1 MAQGD
6 LFRQFVEQNGVL
18 ERALNANIINLE
30 QRREILEDVYTREM
44 NISEA
49 RKKLLK
55 SDEKSLN
62 VLKRIASVGKKV
74 SSQAKENLE
83 TKRKIAQN
91 DAFIEKLELKIIK
104 ARKDGNQA
112 LADAL
117 MTQRNK
123 MKLDN
128 QMNKVTLQQ
137 MRRSIPLLGRMG
149 SVGAAISDTLVS
161 IGGIFGSMFSI
172 LGAIATTLIKVGS
185 TLVKLILAPLRKAF
199 NVFLEMQSVVGNLAA
214 DIGLTAQESRNLL
227 NNFASLTLAA
237 MRYGGSMKD
246 VATIIQTFSDVT
258 SKNRLFNENE
268 IGKLVELG
276 LGTSLGVQGAS
287 ELAASFDN
295 IGLSLERTIELT
307 DKARNMAARM
317 NLNSGKVLKS
327 YEGLVKSLTG
337 IGFGRG
343 LDNLTKLA
351 AKATSIRFDIA
362 RSTESFTDQFFDL
375 EKAVETAAKMQVLG
389 GRFAQNFGDPM
400 QLAFESMND
409 PAKLAERVTEVL
421 KGSIVKS
428 GGQFIIPPQERAM
441 LRILAEQTG
450 QDYKELTGT
459 AIEQAKVMDKI
470 SALGKAG
477 FNLMGMSEEDKMGIA
492 NLITL
497 NKDNRYEIRMS
508 DGTTKLLENITDKN
522 QLKAVLDERKKNEDA
537 ARQRKNLL
545 ERLSLVV
552 DRVMLGFSNVFNQL
566 FGGTKF
572 ESFLQMVEKGSEKMA
587 KFIMEDI
594 LGSNGL
600 ANGFETLVD
609 KATKIFKAVEE
620 IFTNK
625 DKTFGQKIAETLK
638 LLFKDVAVPIISEV
652 LKFTIPILKAGIG
665 KLLEIIGGALP
676 SWLGG
681 NKVKNYGLEMQS
693 AAIADSDLLKTLYG
707 KDGQSAIASQMSPD
721 KGGSFLQGAGL
732 YGKSLLGAKN
742 IPGGVVQGLKGP
754 FGKNA
759 ARLAKVGMKRGGQ
772 WGVKAAAMAA
782 KRIPVLGS
790 LASLGFAI
798 YDAFEGD
805 WTGAGLN
812 LLSGAA
818 NLANIV
824 APGVGSA
831 VSMGI
836 DAGNAAREMGAFDD
850 GVIYK
855 DGSYAKFS
863 KGDMVQFIDQ
873 AAYEKSLTGGG
884 NSGGNGTIKH
894 TGEITIRTN
903 DGKAVTWDQ
912 LNASRNYL
920 GPHIDSLLD
929 SNKIG
934 TGNYQN
940 PYIASVK
947 PLMDGLQA

>member
-6 LFRQFVEQNGVL
+6 LFRQFIEQNGVL

-74 SSQAKENLE
+74 SSQAKENLD
-83 TKRKIAQN
+83 TKKKIAQN
-91 DAFIEKLELKIIK
+91 DIFIAKLEAQIEK
-104 ARKDGNQA
+104 ARKNGNQA

-123 MKLDN
+123 AKLDN

-137 MRRSIPLLGRMG
+137 MRRTIPLLGRMG

-199 NVFLEMQSVVGNLAA
+199 NVFLEIQSVVGNLAA

-246 VATIIQTFSDVT
+246 VATIMQTFSDIT

-351 AKATSIRFDIA
+351 AKAASIRFDIA

-375 EKAVETAAKMQVLG
+375 EKAVETSARMQVLG
-389 GRFAQNFGDPM
+389 GRFAENFGDPM
-400 QLAFESMND
+400 RLAFESMND

-470 SALGKAG
+470 SALSKAG

-497 NKDNRYEIRMS
+497 NKDNKYEIQMS
-508 DGTTKLLENITDKN
+508 DGTKKLLENVTDKN
-522 QLKAVLDERKKNEDA
+522 QLKAVLDARKKNEDA
-537 ARQRKNLL
+537 AIQRKNLL
-545 ERLSLVV
+545 ERLSMVV
-552 DRVMLGFSNVFNQL
+552 DRFMLGFSTVFNKL
-566 FGGTKF
+566 FGGTEF
-572 ESFLQMVEKGSEKMA
+572 ESFLQMVEKGGEKIA

-594 LGSNGL
+594 MGSNGL
-600 ANGFETLVD
+600 ANGFQTLID
-609 KATKIFKAVEE
+609 KATKIFKSVEE
-620 IFTNK
+620 IFT
-625 DKTFGQKIAETLK
+625 DKNRTLGTKIVDTLK
-638 LLFKDVAVPIISEV
+638 LLFKDVAVPIITEV
-652 LKFTIPILKAGIG
+652 IKFVTPILKAGLG

-676 SWLGG
+676 FNLGD
-681 NKVKNYGLEMQS
+681 KMKNAGINLQKEGVAQSELLQQMYGTNAQTDLSGKMAEDNTLKNLGIKTGIKGS
-693 AAIADSDLLKTLYG
+693 TALLKKSIPKAGMKIGAKFGAKAGG
-707 KDGQSAIASQMSPD
+707 K
-721 KGGSFLQGAGL
+721 
-732 YGKSLLGAKN
+732 LLGKQFAKA
-742 IPGGVVQGLKGP
+742 IPGLGMIIGVIDAVSQ
-754 FGKNA
+754 A
-759 ARLAKVGMKRGGQ
+759 A
-772 WGVKAAAMAA
+772 
-782 KRIPVLGS
+782 
-790 LASLGFAI
+790 
-798 YDAFEGD
+798 EGD
-805 WTGAGLN
+805 WGQAGLA
-812 LLSGAA
+812 LASG
-818 NLANIV
+818 V
-824 APGVGSA
+824 ASTIPGVGTA
-831 VSMGI
+831 VSIGLDAVNAGI
-836 DAGNAAREMGAFDD
+836 DMNDAGAFDD

-855 DGSYAKFS
+855 DGTFAKYG
-863 KGDMVQFIDQ
+863 KGDMIQLIDQ
-873 AAYEKSLTGGG
+873 AAYERAYNGGSNG
-884 NSGGNGTIKH
+884 SSSGGGTIKH

-903 DGKAVTWDQ
+903 DGKSVTWDQ

-920 GPHIDSLLD
+920 GPHIDSLIQ
-929 SNKIG
+929 SNKAG
-934 TGNYQN
+934 AGNFQN

>member
-44 NISEA
+44 NISAA

-74 SSQAKENLE
+74 SSQAKENLDM
-83 TKRKIAQN
+83 KKKIAQN
-91 DAFIEKLELKIIK
+91 DEFIEKLELKIIK

-137 MRRSIPLLGRMG
+137 MRRTIPLLGRMG

-172 LGAIATTLIKVGS
+172 LGAIATTLIKVGG
-185 TLVKLILAPLRKAF
+185 TLVKLILAPLKKAF
-199 NVFLEMQSVVGNLAA
+199 NVFLEIQSVVGNLAA

-246 VATIIQTFSDVT
+246 VATIMQTFSDVT

-276 LGTSLGVQGAS
+276 LGTNLGVEGAS
-287 ELAASFDN
+287 QLAASFDN
-295 IGLSLERTIELT
+295 IGLSLEKTIELT

-362 RSTESFTDQFFDL
+362 KSTESFTDQFFDL
-375 EKAVETAAKMQVLG
+375 EKAVETSARMQVLG
-389 GRFAQNFGDPM
+389 GRFAENFGDPM
-400 QLAFESMND
+400 RLAFESMND

-441 LRILAEQTG
+441 LRVLAEQTG

-470 SALGKAG
+470 SALSKAG

-497 NKDNRYEIRMS
+497 NKDNKYEIQMS
-508 DGTTKLLENITDKN
+508 DGTKKLLENVTDKN
-522 QLKAVLDERKKNEDA
+522 QLKAVLDARKKNEDA
-537 ARQRKNLL
+537 AIQRKNLL
-545 ERLSLVV
+545 ERLSMVV
-552 DRVMLGFSNVFNQL
+552 DRFMLGFSTVFNKL
-566 FGGTKF
+566 FGGTEF
-572 ESFLQMVEKGSEKMA
+572 ESFLQMVEKGGEKIA

-594 LGSNGL
+594 MGSDGL
-600 ANGFETLVD
+600 TNGFKTLID
-609 KATKIFKAVEE
+609 KATNIFKNIEQ
-620 IFTNK
+620 IFTN
-625 DKTFGQKIAETLK
+625 DQKTLGEKIAATLK

-665 KLLEIIGGALP
+665 KLLEIIGNVLP

-693 AAIADSDLLKTLYG
+693 AAIADSDILKTLYG
-707 KDGQSAIASQMSPD
+707 NDGQSAIASQMSPN
-721 KGGSFLQGAGL
+721 KKGSFVQGAGM
-732 YGKSLLGAKN
+732 YAKGAMGLKN
-742 IPGGVVQGLKGP
+742 VVPGGVKFAKGLATKTLGKGALKLTA
-754 FGKNA
+754 GQM
-759 ARLAKVGMKRGGQ
+759 LKR
-772 WGVKAAAMAA
+772 V
-782 KRIPVLGS
+782 PVLGA
-790 LASLGFAI
+790 LASVAFAI
-798 YDAFEGD
+798 NDVIEGD
-805 WTGAGLN
+805 WAGAGLN
-812 LLSGAA
+812 LASGAA
-818 NLANIV
+818 NVGNIF

-831 VSMGI
+831 VSAAI
-836 DAGNAAREMGAFDD
+836 DVANGAREMGAFDD

-855 DGSYAKFS
+855 DGSYAKFG

-873 AAYEKSLTGGG
+873 AAYERSLTGG
-884 NSGGNGTIKH
+884 NSGGGNGTIKH

-903 DGKAVTWDQ
+903 DGKSVTWDQ

-920 GPHIDSLLD
+920 GPHIDSLIQ
-929 SNKIG
+929 SNKAG
-934 TGNYQN
+934 AGNFQN